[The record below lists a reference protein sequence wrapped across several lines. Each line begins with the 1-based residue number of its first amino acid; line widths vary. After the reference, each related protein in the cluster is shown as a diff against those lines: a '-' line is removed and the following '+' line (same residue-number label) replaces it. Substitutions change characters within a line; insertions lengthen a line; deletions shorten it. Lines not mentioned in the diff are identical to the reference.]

1 MAKFRKKPVVIEAIT
16 FEEFVAFAKETT
28 QEPHW
33 HIPYQGVNITQEN
46 EERYI
51 IPTLEGNHNFTPE
64 DMLITGVQ
72 GEIYPCKKDIFEATY
87 EAFEEVTFGLTFQAA
102 ETLLKRGNCIALP
115 EWGGFW
121 FIEIKT
127 GKTLVLTKEGIIVD
141 TPWEEFKKCN
151 DWKVVV
157 PNPEQEKI
165 LYDYFNPIKK
175 LSFGQAI
182 EALKQGKKVA
192 RTGWNGLGM
201 FLYLVPGSV
210 FKVNRE
216 PLLSLYEEG
225 VELTY
230 RPHIDLKTADGSIAT
245 WSPSGSD
252 ALAEDW
258 IILE

>member
-1 MAKFRKKPVVIEAIT
+1 MSKFRKKPVVIEAIT
-16 FEEFVAFAKETT
+16 FEEFVQYGKDN
-28 QEPHW
+28 
-33 HIPYQGVNITQEN
+33 GGNIVSGMPWSFYYKGQPVSHEN
-46 EERYI
+46 DECYL
-51 IPTLEGNHNFTPE
+51 IPTKEGTMNFTPA

-72 GEIYPCKKDIFEATY
+72 GEICPCKKDIFEATY
-87 EAFEEVTFGLTFQAA
+87 
-102 ETLLKRGNCIALP
+102 
-115 EWGGFW
+115 
-121 FIEIKT
+121 
-127 GKTLVLTKEGIIVD
+127 D
-141 TPWEEFKKCN
+141 
-151 DWKVVV
+151 KV
-157 PNPEQEKI
+157 EDEKQQ
-165 LYDYFNPIKK
+165 

-216 PLLSLYEEG
+216 PLLSIYEEG
-225 VELTY
+225 TEITY

-258 IILE
+258 IIL